1 MFSFAAH
8 MCRFSGDKKYWMF
21 SNSFSPWKSVIVK
34 PLSCYLDLTC
44 FRPDRISYFPLLFHA
59 CIDLKYISVIVFVCV
74 FLLPP
79 VCAVCLNN
87 YIVVFQHH
95 TGTALDLGFVRQL
108 HLLWYPY
115 CPTCINHF
123 LYLLISPLYPTFPP
137 IIMMCCRIPSIF
149 HPPPTSS
156 PSAKIRPP
164 GCHFHLSPTIL
175 HGLNLRPEP
184 CACFCRRFLHQS
196 DPPLPP
202 SAFD

>member
-1 MFSFAAH
+1 MYCTSYIAIDFVNFFYGMDWQPHLTRSLIVCMDHSMYPMCSFSAH

-108 HLLWYPY
+108 HLL
-115 CPTCINHF
+115 
-123 LYLLISPLYPTFPP
+123 
-137 IIMMCCRIPSIF
+137 
-149 HPPPTSS
+149 
-156 PSAKIRPP
+156 
-164 GCHFHLSPTIL
+164 
-175 HGLNLRPEP
+175 
-184 CACFCRRFLHQS
+184 
-196 DPPLPP
+196 
-202 SAFD
+202 